1 MKLRGSV
8 RQIIPQIMF
17 WLITMLLTHYIT
29 KKNCLMSPIT
39 QSEIVKSIDSARPNK
54 VDDFPD
60 FESEPGNKIV
70 WKKEPKSYNGQSYD
84 RNIPILFIGGMPRS
98 GTTLMR
104 SMMDA
109 HPKMRCGEET
119 RLVPRILGMRS
130 NWYRS
135 EKEKKRL
142 DEAGV
147 NEAVINSAISEFI
160 LEIIVKHG
168 KPAERLCNKDP
179 FTLKSTKYLIDLFPN
194 ARFIL
199 MTRDGRATAHS
210 IISRQ
215 VTISGFDITSY
226 RDVITKWSRAIQQMY
241 DQCKEVGPKYC
252 MQVKYEDLV
261 LHPRPTLKKILAFA
275 DLDWTENV
283 MEHQKHMGDISLS
296 SVEKSTDQVVKPLY
310 TDSLN
315 SWVGHIPDDVN
326 DDMAKIA
333 PMLKLLGYDPDSRDP
348 FYGKPDKEVI
358 QKYNDWLKTQGG
370 EVQNAPP
377 DVDIEKLKKQKIA
390 DAKAKNAEK
399 QGFLKKD

>member
-1 MKLRGSV
+1 MFGCMHVTIHGGPKLLDPLHFFLRI
-8 RQIIPQIMF
+8 R
-17 WLITMLLTHYIT
+17 HYS
-29 KKNCLMSPIT
+29 K
-39 QSEIVKSIDSARPNK
+39 
-54 VDDFPD
+54 
-60 FESEPGNKIV
+60 GNNIV
-70 WKKEPKSYNGQSYD
+70 WKKGRKSYEGLEYD

-147 NEAVINSAISEFI
+147 GESVINAAVSEFI

-179 FTLKSTKYLIDLFPN
+179 FTLKSTKYLIELFPN

-241 DQCKEVGPKYC
+241 DQCMEVGPKYC
-252 MQVKYEDLV
+252 IQVKYEDLV
-261 LHPRPTLKKILAFA
+261 LHPRPTLKKILEFA
-275 DLDWTENV
+275 DLEWTENV
-283 MEHQKHMGDISLS
+283 MEHQKHMEHISLS
-296 SVEKSTDQVVKPLY
+296 AVEKSTDQVIKPLY

-315 SWVGHIPDDVN
+315 SWVGHIPADVE

-333 PMLKLLGYDPDSRDP
+333 PMLKTLGYDPEAKNP
-348 FYGKPDKEVI
+348 YYGKPDQEVSD
-358 QKYNDWLKTQGG
+358 KYNAWLKEQGDD
-370 EVQNAPP
+370 VRNAPP
-377 DVDIEKLKKQKIA
+377 EVDIEELKKKRKEEM
-390 DAKAKNAEK
+390 DKRKAVEPARNDP
-399 QGFLKKD
+399 KK

>member
-1 MKLRGSV
+1 MRASLR
-8 RQIIPQIMF
+8 QMLPQILF
-17 WLITMLLTHYIT
+17 WLFTIFVTHYLT
-29 KKNCLMSPIT
+29 KCKEVNLSKNTNHYEPVHVPVV
-39 QSEIVKSIDSARPNK
+39 EN
-54 VDDFPD
+54 DFPD
-60 FESEPGNKIV
+60 FGDGPGNNIV
-70 WKKEPKSYNGQSYD
+70 WKKGRKSYEGLEYD

-147 NEAVINSAISEFI
+147 GESVINAAVSEFI

-179 FTLKSTKYLIDLFPN
+179 FTLKSTKYLIELFPN

-241 DQCKEVGPKYC
+241 DQCMEVGPKYC
-252 MQVKYEDLV
+252 IQVKYEDLV
-261 LHPRPTLKKILAFA
+261 LHPRPTLKKILEFA
-275 DLDWTENV
+275 DLEWTENV
-283 MEHQKHMGDISLS
+283 MEHQKHMEHISLS
-296 SVEKSTDQVVKPLY
+296 AVEKSTDQVIKPLY

-315 SWVGHIPDDVN
+315 SWVGHIPADVE

-333 PMLKLLGYDPDSRDP
+333 PMLKTLGYDPEAKNP
-348 FYGKPDKEVI
+348 YYGKPDQEVSD
-358 QKYNDWLKTQGG
+358 KYNAWLKEQGDD
-370 EVQNAPP
+370 VRNAPP
-377 DVDIEKLKKQKIA
+377 EVDIEELKKKRKEEM
-390 DAKAKNAEK
+390 DKRKAAEPARNDP
-399 QGFLKKD
+399 KK